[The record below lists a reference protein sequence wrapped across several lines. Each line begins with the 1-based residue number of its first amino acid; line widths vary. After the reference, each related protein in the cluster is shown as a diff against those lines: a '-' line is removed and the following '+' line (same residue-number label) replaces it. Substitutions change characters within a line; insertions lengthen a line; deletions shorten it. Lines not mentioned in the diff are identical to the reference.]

1 MKFYYVTNIFDLHT
15 FDNETTALLKF
26 FEICTEIHFVFL
38 FFLNEKNISTSLLII
53 HLKCDVMYCYVL
65 FPFTIYNYAN
75 LNSSSLSKP
84 YLRAVEY
91 AILLLF
97 DILYIFILMKLLSKI
112 LLKKLSLFNTNF
124 QNSFRDVVYYR
135 YYDVKLCDTKL
146 AAFWIQGKNWKKGLF
161 F

>member
-1 MKFYYVTNIFDLHT
+1 MKFYYVTDIFDLHT

-65 FPFTIYNYAN
+65 FPFTMYNYAN

-135 YYDVKLCDTKL
+135 YYDAKLCDTKL
-146 AAFWIQGKNWKKGLF
+146 AAF
-161 F
+161 

>member
-1 MKFYYVTNIFDLHT
+1 MKFYYVTDIFDLHT

-65 FPFTIYNYAN
+65 FPFTMYNYAN

-146 AAFWIQGKNWKKGLF
+146 AAF
-161 F
+161 